1 MKKILVITTRSPFPP
16 TGGDKL
22 RIYEIIKNLSK
33 KNKVDVFYCDYEVD
47 KDRKGEKISNKV
59 YSNKLKIFERTVNSF
74 LKIIQLKPIQ
84 TGYFLSSTMKRLIE
98 KKCNNYDTIIF
109 HLIRSCEYLP
119 RNYSGRIVLEMT
131 DLISKNYL
139 LSSKEISYLNPLKYL
154 YLFESFLLKN
164 YEMKMIKKF
173 DSTVFV
179 SKKETN
185 LINKKFKKKVFI
197 ISNGIKTYKSP
208 LNISKKRNEIIFYGN
223 INSFPN
229 RDACIKF
236 IKKVFIHLPKNKG
249 LKFKIIG
256 NINTSLKSKFS
267 KFQNVIVTGKV
278 KNLREVSKHALCG
291 ICNVEVATGLQNK
304 ILEYMS
310 IGIPS
315 IISEISFNDNITKK
329 NVTSLIYKNYED
341 LGNKI
346 LKLTLDRK
354 LHKRISLNA
363 FEFSKKFKWSKT
375 LKNYSKLI

>member
-33 KNKVDVFYCDYEVD
+33 KNKVDVFYCDY
-47 KDRKGEKISNKV
+47 KINRDRNEGKISNKV
-59 YSNKLKIFERTVNSF
+59 YSYKLKILERIVNSF

-84 TGYFLSSTMKRLIE
+84 TGYFLSSNMKKIIE

-119 RNYSGRIVLEMT
+119 KNFSGKIILEMT
-131 DLISKNYL
+131 DLISKNYS
-139 LSSKEISYLNPLKYL
+139 LSSKKISYLNPLKYL

-164 YEMKMIKKF
+164 YELKMIKKF

-185 LINKKFKKKVFI
+185 LISNNFKKKIFV

-208 LNISKKRNEIIFYGN
+208 VSISKKRNEIIFYGN

-229 RDACIKF
+229 RDACVKF

-249 LKFKIIG
+249 LKFKIVG

-278 KNLREVSKHALCG
+278 KIYGKFQTCLCG
-291 ICNVEVATGLQNK
+291 ICNVEVAN
-304 ILEYMS
+304 
-310 IGIPS
+310 
-315 IISEISFNDNITKK
+315 
-329 NVTSLIYKNYED
+329 
-341 LGNKI
+341 
-346 LKLTLDRK
+346 
-354 LHKRISLNA
+354 RIA
-363 FEFSKKFKWSKT
+363 K
-375 LKNYSKLI
+375 